1 MTTVASSVAA
11 RVHDGRIVF
20 RGEPTPD
27 LVAFYRSLPR
37 AAETLCCPGCDSGNT
52 YTVPGVAALLGV
64 KGYCCR
70 DCGRKFTAAQSQS
83 SAWAC
88 EATPG
93 AAWRVLRQ
101 PGIGAARIG
110 GPDDGIARLQER
122 LQGDRPYGEGQPA
135 IRKTDAW
142 DHQVEAYQFALAR
155 PATLLEMGMG
165 TGKTKVAIDLAANW
179 RCERVLVICPTSVM
193 DVWEH
198 EIGVRAAHHPL
209 LILLQRGSVKKK
221 AETAGQW
228 MTRKDLPGEMRI
240 IVVNYEAARARAFAE
255 WSLGEKWD
263 LVILDE
269 SHRGKAP
276 GSVTA
281 RYLEKLGRRAAR
293 RLCLTGT
300 PMPNGPLDIFS
311 QFRFLDPGL
320 FGTSFCWYRDHYATM
335 GGYEDREVVDYKNVG
350 EMQRLMSLITFRCGD
365 EVLDL
370 PSTQDHNRRFDL
382 SAKGRKHYN
391 ELATDLVTEIEGG
404 EVTAANALVKL
415 LRLQQI
421 TSGYLAV
428 EDSPPEEV
436 DAGKATLLA
445 ELLED
450 IGPTERVVV
459 ACKFLHDLDV
469 VRRVAGAMD
478 RPYGEI
484 SGRDNAYREWKA
496 GGVNVLGTQIQAGS
510 LGIDLSEARYAIAY
524 SVGFSLGDWL
534 QWRKRVHRPGQT
546 RGVHYYH
553 LIARGTVDEA
563 VYGALQRK
571 QQVVEAVLDGLT
583 NKASVTN
590 GG

>member
-1 MTTVASSVAA
+1 MTITLSRA
-11 RVHDGRIVF
+11 RVAGSRIVF

-37 AAETLCCPGCDSGNT
+37 AAETLCCPACRSGNT

-64 KGYCCR
+64 KGLCCR
-70 DCGRKFTAAQSQS
+70 DCGRKFTVAQSQS

-88 EATPG
+88 DATPG
-93 AAWRVLRQ
+93 AAWRIMGQ
-101 PGIGAARIG
+101 SGI
-110 GPDDGIARLQER
+110 DDQDGIPPLAEK
-122 LQGDRPYGEGQPA
+122 LQGVLDPCRIETGQPA
-135 IRKTDAW
+135 IRRTDAW
-142 DHQVEAYQFALAR
+142 DHQVEAYRFALPR

-179 RCERVLVICPTSVM
+179 GCERVLVLCPKSVM

-198 EIGVRAAHHPL
+198 EIGVHAAHAPRL
-209 LILLQRGSVKKK
+209 LVLHKGSVKKK
-221 AETAGQW
+221 MEAADQWLDWAG
-228 MTRKDLPGEMRI
+228 PAV
-240 IVVNYEAARARAFAE
+240 IVLNYEAARASAFAE
-255 WSLGEKWD
+255 WSLAQQWD

-269 SHRGKAP
+269 SHQGKAP
-276 GSVTA
+276 ASVTA
-281 RYLEKLGRRAAR
+281 RYLEKLGRRATR

-311 QFRFLDPGL
+311 QLRFLDPGL
-320 FGTSFCWYRDHYATM
+320 FGTSFCWFRDHYATM
-335 GGYEDREVVDYKNVG
+335 GGYEEREIVAYRNVD

-370 PSTQDHNRRFDL
+370 PPVQDHYRRFDL
-382 SAKGRKHYN
+382 CAKARKHYN
-391 ELATDLVTEIEGG
+391 ELETELVTEIDAG
-404 EVTAANALVKL
+404 EVTCANALVRL

-428 EDSPPEEV
+428 EGSPPESI
-436 DAGKATLLA
+436 DTGKATLLA

-450 IGPTERVVV
+450 IGPDERVVV

-469 VRRVAGAMD
+469 VRQVADALG
-478 RPYGEI
+478 RGYGEI
-484 SGRDNAYREWKA
+484 SGRYNDYRAWKA
-496 GGVNVLGTQIQAGS
+496 GHFDAKPCNVLGTQIQAGS

-534 QWRKRVHRPGQT
+534 QWRKRTDRPGQT

-553 LIARGTVDEA
+553 LIGRDTVDEA
-563 VYGALQRK
+563 VYGALRKK
-571 QQVVEAVLDGLT
+571 QQVVEAVLSGLT
-583 NKASVTN
+583 K
-590 GG
+590 GD